1 MSTKVVV
8 IQITFVPSD
17 LCNLMFDC
25 RMSCWHRTMHY
36 QPMVYKPIIFKRT
49 FPHYEV
55 LVLYLVSAELLKFF
69 FRFV

>member
-1 MSTKVVV
+1 
-8 IQITFVPSD
+8 
-17 LCNLMFDC
+17 
-25 RMSCWHRTMHY
+25 MHY